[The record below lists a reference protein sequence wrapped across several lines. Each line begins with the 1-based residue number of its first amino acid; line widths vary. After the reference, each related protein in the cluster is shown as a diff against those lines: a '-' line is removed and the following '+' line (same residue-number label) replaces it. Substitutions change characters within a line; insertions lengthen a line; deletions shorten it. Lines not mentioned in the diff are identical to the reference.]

1 MDENSLFGFN
11 LQILDYQAGWSYFYF
26 VIGHFCFVCEMSF
39 YAFFAHFSI
48 KFYVLF
54 CWFFSSFL
62 IDILY

>member
-11 LQILDYQAGWSYFYF
+11 LQSPDYQAGWSYFYF
-26 VIGHFCFVCEMSF
+26 VRGHFCFVCEMSV
-39 YAFFAHFSI
+39 YVFFAQFSI